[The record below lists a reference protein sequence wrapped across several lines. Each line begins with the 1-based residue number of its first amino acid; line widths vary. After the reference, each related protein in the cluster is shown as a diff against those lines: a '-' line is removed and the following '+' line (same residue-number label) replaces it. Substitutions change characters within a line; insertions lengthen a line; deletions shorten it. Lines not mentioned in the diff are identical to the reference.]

1 MIKIFCCN
9 HLCQY
14 NQNDGVYS
22 LCKYTQ
28 WNNLTEL
35 SSFIPKG
42 AKTFHV
48 NRCIRENFT
57 PEGFDGEKSPSIAQS

>member
-48 NRCIRENFT
+48 NRCIREDFKKNDK
-57 PEGFDGEKSPSIAQS
+57 EDK